1 MIVILIV
8 MNIGFIYA
16 KQTDKTFQSLNNSG
30 VVCVFRGI
38 SGFCPV
44 LRIIYIPFLGS
55 F

>member
-30 VVCVFRGI
+30 VVCVCLGEFQ
-38 SGFCPV
+38 GFV
-44 LRIIYIPFLGS
+44 LFCELYTFL